1 MNPADNIE
9 RRIEQLHVATSTETD
24 KRILDDAFIALHKGL
39 QSQRLSI
46 WQTIVNSRI
55 VRPAAIAAVILM
67 AFALLLST
75 LNKKAVTLESL
86 RGTLANAGNI
96 CISTFQA
103 GQSDSSQQV
112 WISQSLKV
120 RLLKIGSGDQA
131 QFALWDI
138 PNKVKMTVY
147 LSTVQTQPLT
157 EQMLA
162 ELEKSLNPYSD
173 ITPFSHI
180 KVIPDSARWSR
191 IDDQV
196 VTAKV
201 PGSEVYELVWTE
213 QVTTSEIVIYRKWR
227 VFIDARN
234 NLPRRAESYVK
245 SEPEQEY
252 KLESFVI
259 ITYPTEREIQD
270 LVAITFGSPDSRTD
284 GPEYRGTP
292 GINR

>member
-9 RRIEQLHVATSTETD
+9 RRIEQLHIATAPETD
-24 KRILDDAFIALHKGL
+24 KRILDDAFVALHKGL
-39 QSQRLSI
+39 QSKRLSVR
-46 WQTIVNSRI
+46 QTIVNSRI

-75 LNKKAVTLESL
+75 LNKKAVTPESL

-103 GQSDSSQQV
+103 GRSDPSQQV
-112 WISQSLKV
+112 WTSQDLKV

-138 PNKVKMTVY
+138 PNKVKMTAY
-147 LSTVQTQPLT
+147 RSTVQTEPLT

-162 ELEKSLNPYSD
+162 ELEKSVTPYSS
-173 ITPFSHI
+173 IAPFSHI
-180 KVIPDSARWSR
+180 RDIPDSARWSR
-191 IDDQV
+191 AGDQA
-196 VTAKV
+196 VTAKI
-201 PGSEVYELVWTE
+201 PSSEVYDLTWTE
-213 QVTTSEIVIYRKWR
+213 QGATSEIVTYRKWR
-227 VFIDARN
+227 VFIDART
-234 NLPRRAESYVK
+234 NLPGRAESYVK
-245 SEPEQEY
+245 SELGQEY

-259 ITYPTEREIQD
+259 ITYPTKRDIQD
-270 LVAITFGSPDSRTD
+270 LVANTFGPPDSRTD

-292 GINR
+292 GANR

>member
-9 RRIEQLHVATSTETD
+9 RRIEQLHIATAAETD
-24 KRILDDAFIALHKGL
+24 KRILDDAFVALHKGL

-46 WQTIVNSRI
+46 WQMIASSRI
-55 VRPAAIAAVILM
+55 VRPAAVAAVILM

-75 LNKKAVTLESL
+75 LNKEAVTLESL
-86 RGTLANAGNI
+86 RGTLGNAGNI

-103 GQSDSSQQV
+103 GQTDPFQQV
-112 WISQSLKV
+112 WTSQSLKW
-120 RLLKIGSGDQA
+120 RLLKIGSDDQA

-138 PNKVKMTVY
+138 PNKVKMTAY

-162 ELEKSLNPYSD
+162 ELEKSVTPYSA
-173 ITPFSHI
+173 IAPFSYMRD
-180 KVIPDSARWSR
+180 IPDSARWSHV
-191 IDDQV
+191 DDQA

-213 QVTTSEIVIYRKWR
+213 QGTTSEIVAYRKWR
-227 VFIDARN
+227 VFIDART
-234 NLPRRAESYVK
+234 NLPRRAESYTK
-245 SEPEQEY
+245 SEPGQEY

-270 LVAITFGSPDSRTD
+270 LVANTFGPPDSRTD
-284 GPEYRGTP
+284 GPEYRSTP
-292 GINR
+292 GANR